1 MVVLAC
7 GPRAQTPLRTV
18 PQLLAPFAKLREP
31 RRSRRSRLREGL
43 PSLRRARLLCWAR
56 LCLPCPACTHSQAL
70 AHCDSATAATALGRF
85 SPPPAI
91 PIYTPSSFVRVSRLH
106 SLSEARWSHSWCH
119 PPHLCVP
126 HQSQP
131 PSAVRLP
138 ALCRAQPGRL
148 LSIHRSDRQCGL
160 ATPACHSWSG
170 WAHRC
175 ALVCA
180 SVHSAVAQ
188 VRCGA
193 QLPQR
198 RPHQARSTCALMRRP
213 SHCWPFLHLLPLV
226 DCATPLA
233 AGWLHTRVQATVSST
248 QHALPPLCLPR
259 CLSLFPSLPRCQ
271 LPCTL
276 PAHSLSIR
284 RPCSVRL
291 LVPLHSLPSLYA
303 ILPSACTAW
312 GSRLSL

>member
-1 MVVLAC
+1 MDPVRRRPCARC
-7 GPRAQTPLRTV
+7 HSCWRPLRSFESRV
-18 PQLLAPFAKLREP
+18 ALDVRGFAKGCP
-31 RRSRRSRLREGL
+31 RSAERACSAGL
-43 PSLRRARLLCWAR
+43 ASA
-56 LCLPCPACTHSQAL
+56 CPARPAHTPKHSHTATRP
-70 AHCDSATAATALGRF
+70 TAATALCRF